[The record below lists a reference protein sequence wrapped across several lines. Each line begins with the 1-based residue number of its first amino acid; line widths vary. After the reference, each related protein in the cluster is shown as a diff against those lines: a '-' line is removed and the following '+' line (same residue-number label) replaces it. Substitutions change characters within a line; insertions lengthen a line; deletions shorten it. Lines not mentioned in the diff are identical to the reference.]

1 MAQKIT
7 RFGVSIETGLLDK
20 FDKLS
25 SEKGYSNR
33 SEALRDLI
41 RDKLM
46 SEKIGDVNA
55 MCFGVITFVYD
66 HRKREIEKTLNSY
79 QHDCYKSILFTTH
92 IHIDHDNCMEM
103 VIVKDKAGKVKMLAD
118 KILSFNGVKHGKFVI
133 ISTTKTY

>member
-7 RFGVSIETGLLDK
+7 RFGVSIETELLDK

-55 MCFGVITFVYD
+55 MCFGIITFVYD
-66 HRKREIEKTLNSY
+66 HHKREIEKTLNSY
-79 QHDCYKSILFTTH
+79 QHDFYKSILFTTH
-92 IHIDHDNCMEM
+92 VHIDHDNCMEM
-103 VIVKDKAGKVKMLAD
+103 VIIKDKAGKVKMLAD
-118 KILSFNGVKHGKFVI
+118 QILSFKGVKHGKFVI
-133 ISTTKTY
+133 TSTTKTY